1 MEISGLRSRIINS
14 RNAPFNIFK
23 QFKTEIIS
31 PLKKKPGSKKFCNWP
46 IKKHRKSAKYYET

>member
-31 PLKKKPGSKKFCNWP
+31 PLKKNLEARNSV
-46 IKKHRKSAKYYET
+46 IDL